1 MLKSAVNHS
10 NTQIGVAEAEQLGL
24 TWLIT
29 LIYDGIDLFSRP
41 TSVYGVNKH
50 LKLCTISQ
58 SNRPCQDVSIYAYFG
73 AFCCELVGPIWRVVV
88 VPWVAKL
95 VTARFRSTEQYK
107 VSNVLYLL
115 DTSEHLLRR
124 RFWCCVE
131 VAGANFLRFSKSH
144 SLPSR
149 EQWCKRQGGFNEK
162 TAE

>member
-73 AFCCELVGPIWRVVV
+73 AFCCELR
-88 VPWVAKL
+88 
-95 VTARFRSTEQYK
+95 RSELEGGGGAMSCQ
-107 VSNVLYLL
+107 
-115 DTSEHLLRR
+115 TSD
-124 RFWCCVE
+124 
-131 VAGANFLRFSKSH
+131 GSI
-144 SLPSR
+144 
-149 EQWCKRQGGFNEK
+149 
-162 TAE
+162 